1 MADTQAPQAPNSQA
15 YGMRGDQIAAQQAM
29 PLPQTA
35 PQQGAPTTPAQDA
48 QAVDPMALARDF
60 DPGITPLAAP
70 STRPDEPVTA
80 GLSLGAGAGP
90 EIFSQ
95 PARASRAADTLTA
108 LAQSTGDDRYLQ
120 MAARIRQGGGA
131 R

>member
-80 GLSLGAGAGP
+80 GLSL
-90 EIFSQ
+90 
-95 PARASRAADTLTA
+95 ARAGWEKISGP
-108 LAQSTGDDRYLQ
+108 AQSTGDDRYLQ